1 MTKLAMITGGS
12 RGIGKAMVRA
22 FADAGYATAFT
33 FREQADLAES
43 LCQTLPPGAFATAMD
58 QEDPKSITTAVD
70 TIENH
75 FGRSIDVLI
84 NNAAMAQEKPF
95 EKISAVDWGRM
106 MSVNLAGPFLL
117 AQRTVKNMQK
127 KKWGRIINISSIGG
141 QWGGVNQVHYAASKA
156 GLISLTQSLAKLY
169 SCAQITSNAI
179 AIGLVATDM
188 TQQELSSAAGKAK
201 VKAIPSGRLGEAE
214 EIAKIALFLASD
226 DAAYLTGQTINANGG
241 MYFG

>member
-1 MTKLAMITGGS
+1 MTKLVMITGGS
-12 RGIGKAMVRA
+12 RGIGKALVRT
-22 FADAGYATAFT
+22 FAEAGYATAFT
-33 FREQADLAES
+33 FREQAGLADA
-43 LCQTLPPGAFATAMD
+43 LCQTLPPTVFATAMD
-58 QEDPKSITTAVD
+58 QEDPTSITTAVD

-75 FGRSIDVLI
+75 FGRSIDVLV

-95 EKISAVDWGRM
+95 EEISADDWARM

-117 AQRTVKNMQK
+117 AQRAVTNMQK

-156 GLISLTQSLAKLY
+156 GLISLTHSLARLY
-169 SCAQITSNAI
+169 SSAQITANAI

-188 TQQELSSAAGKAK
+188 TQQELSTTAGKAK
-201 VKAIPSGRLGEAE
+201 VKTIPSGRLGTAE
-214 EIAKIALFLASD
+214 EITKMALFLASD
-226 DAAYLTGQTINANGG
+226 DAAYLTGQTLNANGG